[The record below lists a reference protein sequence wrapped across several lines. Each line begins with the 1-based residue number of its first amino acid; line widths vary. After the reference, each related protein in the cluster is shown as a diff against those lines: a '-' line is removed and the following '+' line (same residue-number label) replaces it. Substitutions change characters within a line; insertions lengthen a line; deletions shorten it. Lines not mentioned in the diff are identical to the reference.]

1 MNEKDQVLREIVAR
15 IKKVAQPECIIL
27 FGSQVQGT
35 ARPDSDFD
43 LLVIKESDEPRYR
56 RSAPLYTALSD
67 VPVEVDVVVYTP
79 DEVSEWDSVREA
91 FITTAVREGKVL
103 YERQNAVELRYD
115 HEFWPGREVAE
126 NARDSALI
134 VRKFV
139 TDRLPPEIT

>member
-1 MNEKDQVLREIVAR
+1 MKEKDQMLREIVAR

-103 YERQNAVELRYD
+103 YERQ
-115 HEFWPGREVAE
+115 
-126 NARDSALI
+126 S
-134 VRKFV
+134 
-139 TDRLPPEIT
+139 